1 MNMAYNGSSGRDFEA
16 DDQDGL
22 RGGKEKIKRQERMTY
37 SRAKNRP
44 SVHNGIHRRRNKRSG
59 W

>member
-1 MNMAYNGSSGRDFEA
+1 MNMANNGYTGRDSES
-16 DDQDGL
+16 DDSEGL
-22 RGGKEKIKRQERMTY
+22 RGGKEKIKRQERMSY